1 MVKITEA
8 YNKTP
13 ANFKKYVT
21 ISNNKLVIQGEDV
34 IITLSEVLHIENKFS
49 HMRYYTSNG
58 NVTLSEDPKM
68 ENKIFVEMW

>member
-13 ANFKKYVT
+13 ENFMKYVT
-21 ISNNKLVIQGEDV
+21 ISNNELVIQGEDV
-34 IITLSEVLHIENKFS
+34 IIRLSEILHIENKFG

-58 NVTLSEDPKM
+58 NVTLSDDSKM
-68 ENKIFVEMW
+68 DKKIFVELW